1 MSWCRI
7 DKLQA
12 CSSALGNDNESWKW
26 QNLGRNPA
34 CTSRSVTP
42 RAIYWILILK
52 CTFTGVN
59 VQFSCHNS
67 YLFQTWS
74 YLKNFVGHNSQSP
87 ICPRSSRLQA
97 KDESSCHVSSVELQG
112 ERGKQ
117 LRPGFQQC
125 LWQAAIQRLPDQ
137 CPGHPGTPTL
147 LDANLQYQ
155 DALDWRKIEV
165 K

>member
-12 CSSALGNDNESWKW
+12 CSSAVGNDNEFWKW

-34 CTSRSVTP
+34 CTSRSFTP

-87 ICPRSSRLQA
+87 ICQRSSRLQA

-112 ERGKQ
+112 EQSTTWDTGNSWDPGFNRAFGKQ
-117 LRPGFQQC
+117 RYRGFLINVQATQERP
-125 LWQAAIQRLPDQ
+125 RS
-137 CPGHPGTPTL
+137 
-147 LDANLQYQ
+147 
-155 DALDWRKIEV
+155 
-165 K
+165 